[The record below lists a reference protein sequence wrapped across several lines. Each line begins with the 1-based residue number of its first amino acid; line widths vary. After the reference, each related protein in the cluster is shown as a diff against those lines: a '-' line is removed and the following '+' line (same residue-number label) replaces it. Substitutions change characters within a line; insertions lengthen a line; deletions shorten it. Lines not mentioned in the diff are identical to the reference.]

1 MMFVSGHLP
10 FHNDGKT
17 LITGRIGEDDRA
29 VDYGYQAARQVGL
42 NIIATL
48 KDQLG
53 DLDRVEKVVKIFGIV
68 NSTNDFQE
76 QHLVVNGCSDVL
88 MEVFGND
95 IGFHARSAIGT
106 NTLPLG
112 VSVEIEAIVQVKPE

>member
-1 MMFVSGHLP
+1 MLVLCCWCFFVCG
-10 FHNDGKT
+10 
-17 LITGRIGEDDRA
+17 
-29 VDYGYQAARQVGL
+29 Q
-42 NIIATL
+42 
-48 KDQLG
+48 
-53 DLDRVEKVVKIFGIV
+53 IFGIV